1 MKSFVIQNNDA
12 NQRLDKFLQKSV
24 PKLPPTLMYKYL
36 RTKRIKV
43 NGKKSEISFRL
54 SPGDEVSLY
63 IRDEFFS
70 EDNRIDFLLAPASV
84 ELVYEDE
91 NLLLLNKP
99 AGLCVHEDN
108 AHTPDTLIHRVLHY
122 LYRKGEYHP
131 EQELSFVPSLCN
143 RIDRNT
149 SGIVIAAKNAES
161 LRILNEKIK
170 QREIDKYYLCVVC
183 GHIRPES
190 GSLRHFMRKQENNSL
205 VQVFDRPVPDGKT
218 MVTEYRTLAR
228 SRENTLLEVSL
239 KTGRTHQI
247 RAHLAHIGYPLLGD
261 GKYGNG
267 KINKKYHVT
276 QQLLCSYKLRFSFSE
291 TEHLLGYLNGQTFR
305 LPEVWFQKEF
315 KEKF

>member
-70 EDNRIDFLLAPASV
+70 EDNRMDFLLAPTSV

-122 LYRKGEYHP
+122 LYRKGEYRP

-228 SRENTLLEVSL
+228 SMENTLLEVFL

-267 KINKKYHVT
+267 KINKRYHVA

-291 TEHLLGYLNGQTFR
+291 TEHLLGYLNGQIFQ